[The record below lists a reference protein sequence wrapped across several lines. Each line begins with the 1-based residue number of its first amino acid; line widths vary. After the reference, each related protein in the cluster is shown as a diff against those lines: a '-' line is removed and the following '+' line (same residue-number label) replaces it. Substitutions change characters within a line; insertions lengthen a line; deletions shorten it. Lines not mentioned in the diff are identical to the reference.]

1 MDDLNLTPAEE
12 NIVKYHRESIR
23 TGNVGSD
30 EQGNPITVYSNTIYI
45 PEGKYKGQFATVPG
59 WVDNKIVT
67 DENALYNRWK
77 SEINSGKWPIYK
89 TGEAGGKRAEEIH
102 QIMDDE
108 VGQAKAAMKPRSVER
123 PMLMKERLK

>member
-1 MDDLNLTPAEE
+1 MKQYLVVTIQFDLCE
-12 NIVKYHRESIR
+12 IR
-23 TGNVGSD
+23 
-30 EQGNPITVYSNTIYI
+30 
-45 PEGKYKGQFATVPG
+45 
-59 WVDNKIVT
+59 
-67 DENALYNRWK
+67 
-77 SEINSGKWPIYK
+77 KWPVYK